1 MKSSKFIVTGVV
13 QGVGFRYHTKQMAT
27 RLGLF
32 GFVKNLPDRS
42 VAVVVYGEQSQI
54 DKLANW
60 LQQGPALAS
69 VESVQE
75 EDIVQEIYSSFEI
88 Y

>member
-42 VAVVVYGEQSQI
+42 VAVVLYGEQSQI

>member
-13 QGVGFRYHTKQMAT
+13 QGVGFRYHTKQRAV

-32 GFVKNLPDRS
+32 GFAKNLPDRS
-42 VAVVVYGEQSQI
+42 VEVVVFGEQCKI
-54 DKLANW
+54 DELANW
-60 LQQGPALAS
+60 LQQGPTLAS
-69 VESVQE
+69 VDSVRE
-75 EDIVQEIYSSFEI
+75 EDTVQEIYTSFEI